1 MPLLRISDLS
11 IAFGGHT
18 LLEQAGLTLEAGQRV
33 GLLGRNGEGKSTLL
47 NILMGRIQ
55 ADGGGV
61 ELDDE
66 VRISAL
72 DQVPVLATERYVFD
86 AVAAGLGEAGDWLAA
101 CERMSAATEQT
112 EELTEIQLK
121 LYAND
126 GWKLKSR
133 VEKTLDRLRLDGTAK
148 VGQLSGGWQRR
159 VALARALVS
168 EPQILLLDEPTNHV
182 DIESIEWLEEQLIRF
197 NGGVLFVTHD
207 RQFLTRIAT
216 HIVELER
223 GKLVAWKGGYADY
236 LRRKAASVEQE
247 ARHRA
252 DFDKKLAQEESWIRQ
267 GIQARRTRNEGRVRA
282 LEKMRAERAR
292 RRQRQGHVKLAVQH
306 TADSGRL
313 VIEAQHIRYGY
324 ADRNIVDDFSTRIL
338 RGDRIGLIGPNGIG
352 KTTLLKLLLGQ
363 LAPLSGTV
371 TTGTRLEIA
380 YFDQQRARL
389 DENQR
394 LIDVIGAGR
403 DYITVNGKSRHVMS
417 YLADF
422 LFTPARARSPVR
434 SLSGGE
440 RARALLAQL
449 FSRPANLLVMDEPT
463 NDLDIETLELLEEC
477 LLQFAGT
484 LLLVSHDRRFMDNVV
499 TSVLAFEGDGRVSE
513 YVGGY
518 SDWAQRQRTATTPT
532 GDPPLPTATAAGGA
546 DRRADKPKAK
556 RKLGYRE
563 QRELEQIPQQIDALE
578 SSQVTLSGR
587 VSQSDFY
594 RQPQSQVTDTLQQ
607 LQQIGVDLQQ
617 LYQRWEELESRKST

>member
-11 IAFGGHT
+11 IAFGGNT
-18 LLEQAGLTLEAGQRV
+18 LLEQASLTLEAGQRV

-72 DQVPVLATERYVFD
+72 DQVPVLAAERYVFD
-86 AVAAGLGEAGDWLAA
+86 VVAAGLGEAGDWLAA
-101 CERMSAATEQT
+101 CERMSAATGQT

-463 NDLDIETLELLEEC
+463 NDLDIETLELLEEY

-513 YVGGY
+513 YIGGY
-518 SDWAQRQRTATTPT
+518 SDWAQRQHTTTPT
-532 GDPPLPTATAAGGA
+532 GDPPLPTATTAGGA
-546 DRRADKPKAK
+546 DKRADKPKAN

-563 QRELEQIPQQIDALE
+563 QRELEQIPQRIDALE
-578 SSQVTLSGR
+578 SSQVTLTGR